1 MIKPNWAVNGV
12 FALIALVLIAVD
24 VNQRHHSMERHP
36 ASALTANVA
45 S

>member
-24 VNQRHHSMERHP
+24 VNQRHHTMESHP
-36 ASALTANVA
+36 APALTASVP